1 MNFSNAIQTA
11 KFAIGRGGLVLKKY
25 SPEILTAA
33 GVIGTVGSTVL
44 ACKATLKVE
53 DILDEAKKK
62 SNLINAVHDGEIEV
76 DADYTDKDYSKDL
89 LVNRTQTAVKLI
101 KLYGPAISLGAL
113 SIAAILGGQHI
124 LRKRNVAVM
133 AAYKLC
139 EESFNNY
146 RSRVKDELGEEKDR
160 QFYYG
165 ITEETV
171 KEKVQAKDGKTK
183 TVTKKVEK
191 TPDHL
196 CSQYARF
203 FDEANPNWDKSPEQ
217 NMYFLKM
224 VQNQMNDKLQARGHV
239 FLNEVYDAL
248 GFERSEAG
256 QFVGWIRN
264 RDNTAIEAS
273 DGYIDFNIFD
283 GKNYAKRAF
292 VNGDERSIL
301 LDFNV
306 DDGMI
311 YDLI

>member
-11 KFAIGRGGLVLKKY
+11 KFAIGRGGLILKKY

-76 DADYTDKDYSKDL
+76 DAEYTDKDYSKDL
-89 LVNRTQTAVKLI
+89 LVNRTQTAIKLI

-113 SIAAILGGQHI
+113 SITAILGGQHI

-165 ITEETV
+165 MTEETV
-171 KEKVQAKDGKTK
+171 KDKVKSKDGKTK

-191 TPDHL
+191 APDHL
-196 CSQYARF
+196 YSQYARF
-203 FDEANPNWDKSPEQ
+203 FDEANINWDKSPEQ

-224 VQNQMNDKLQARGHV
+224 VQNQMNDKLKARGHV

-248 GFERSEAG
+248 GFDRSEAG
-256 QFVGWIRN
+256 QLVGWVWN
-264 RDNTAIEAS
+264 KDNTAMEAG
-273 DGYIDFNIFD
+273 DGYIDFGIFD
-283 GKNYAKRAF
+283 GNDYAKRAF

-301 LDFNV
+301 LDFNI
-306 DDGMI
+306 DGMI

>member
-76 DADYTDKDYSKDL
+76 DAEYTDKDYSKDL
-89 LVNRTQTAVKLI
+89 IVNRTQTAVKLI

-113 SIAAILGGQHI
+113 SITAILGGQHI

-165 ITEETV
+165 MTEETV
-171 KEKVQAKDGKTK
+171 KDKVKSKDGKTK

-191 TPDHL
+191 APDHL
-196 CSQYARF
+196 YSQYARF
-203 FDEANPNWDKSPEQ
+203 FDEANMNWDKSPEQ

-224 VQNQMNDKLQARGHV
+224 VQNQMNDKLKARGHV
-239 FLNEVYDAL
+239 FLNEVYDTL
-248 GFERSEAG
+248 GFDRSEAG
-256 QFVGWIRN
+256 QLVGWVWN
-264 RDNTAIEAS
+264 KDNTAMEAG
-273 DGYIDFNIFD
+273 DGYIDFGIFD
-283 GKNYAKRAF
+283 GNDYAKRAF

-301 LDFNV
+301 LDFNI
-306 DDGMI
+306 DGMI

>member
-1 MNFSNAIQTA
+1 MNFSSAIQTA
-11 KFAIGRGGLVLKKY
+11 KFAIGRGGLILKKY

-76 DADYTDKDYSKDL
+76 DAEYTDKDYSKDL

-113 SIAAILGGQHI
+113 SITAILGGQHI

-165 ITEETV
+165 MTEETV
-171 KEKVQAKDGKTK
+171 KDKVKSKDGKTK

-191 TPDHL
+191 APDHL
-196 CSQYARF
+196 YSQYARF
-203 FDEANPNWDKSPEQ
+203 FDEANINWDKSPEQ

-224 VQNQMNDKLQARGHV
+224 VQNQMNDKLKARGHV

-248 GFERSEAG
+248 GFDRSEAG
-256 QFVGWIRN
+256 QLVGWVWN
-264 RDNTAIEAS
+264 KDNTAMEAG
-273 DGYIDFNIFD
+273 DGYIDFGIFD
-283 GKNYAKRAF
+283 GNDCAKRAF

-301 LDFNV
+301 LDFNI
-306 DDGMI
+306 DGMI

>member
-11 KFAIGRGGLVLKKY
+11 KFTIGRGGIILKKY

-76 DADYTDKDYSKDL
+76 DAEYTDKDYSKDL
-89 LVNRTQTAVKLI
+89 LVNRTQTAMKLI
-101 KLYGPAISLGAL
+101 KLYGPAITLGAL
-113 SIAAILGGQHI
+113 SITAILGGQHI

-171 KEKVQAKDGKTK
+171 KDKVKSKDGKTK
-183 TVTKKVEK
+183 TVTTKVEK
-191 TPDHL
+191 APDHL
-196 CSQYARF
+196 YSQYARF
-203 FDEANPNWDKSPEQ
+203 FDEANMNWDKSPEQ

-224 VQNQMNDKLQARGHV
+224 VQNQMNDKLKARGHV

-256 QFVGWIRN
+256 QLVGWVWN
-264 RDNTAIEAS
+264 KDNTAMEAG
-273 DGYIDFNIFD
+273 DGYIDFGIFD
-283 GKNYAKRAF
+283 GNSYAKRAF

-301 LDFNV
+301 LDFNI
-306 DDGMI
+306 DGII

>member
-11 KFAIGRGGLVLKKY
+11 KFAIGRGGLILKKY

-33 GVIGTVGSTVL
+33 GVIGTIGSTVL

-76 DADYTDKDYSKDL
+76 DAEYTDKDYSKDL

-113 SIAAILGGQHI
+113 SITAILGGQHI

-165 ITEETV
+165 MTEETIKDKV
-171 KEKVQAKDGKTK
+171 KSKDGKTK

-191 TPDHL
+191 APDHL
-196 CSQYARF
+196 YSQYARF
-203 FDEANPNWDKSPEQ
+203 FDEANMNWDKSPEQ

-224 VQNQMNDKLQARGHV
+224 VQNQMNDKLKARGHV

-248 GFERSEAG
+248 GFDRSEAG
-256 QFVGWIRN
+256 QLVGWVWSN
-264 RDNTAIEAS
+264 DNTAMEAG
-273 DGYIDFNIFD
+273 DGYIDFGIFD
-283 GKNYAKRAF
+283 GNDYAKRAF

-301 LDFNV
+301 LDFNI
-306 DDGMI
+306 DGMI

>member
-11 KFAIGRGGLVLKKY
+11 KFAIGRGGLILKKY

-76 DADYTDKDYSKDL
+76 DAEYTDKDYSKDL

-113 SIAAILGGQHI
+113 SITAILGGQHI

-165 ITEETV
+165 MTEETV
-171 KEKVQAKDGKTK
+171 KDKVKSKDGKTK

-191 TPDHL
+191 APDHL
-196 CSQYARF
+196 YSQYARF
-203 FDEANPNWDKSPEQ
+203 FDEANINWDKSPEQ

-224 VQNQMNDKLQARGHV
+224 VQNQMNDKLKARGHV

-248 GFERSEAG
+248 GFNRSEAG
-256 QFVGWIRN
+256 QLVGWVWN
-264 RDNTAIEAS
+264 RDNTAMEAG
-273 DGYIDFNIFD
+273 DGYIDFGIFD
-283 GKNYAKRAF
+283 GNDYAKRAF

-301 LDFNV
+301 LDFNI
-306 DDGMI
+306 DGMI

>member
-25 SPEILTAA
+25 SPEILTVA

-76 DADYTDKDYSKDL
+76 DAEYTDKDYSKDL

-101 KLYGPAISLGAL
+101 KLYGPAITLGAL
-113 SIAAILGGQHI
+113 SITAILGGQHI

-139 EESFNNY
+139 EESFANY

-171 KEKVQAKDGKTK
+171 KDKVKSKDGKTK
-183 TVTKKVEK
+183 TITKKVEK
-191 TPDHL
+191 APDHL
-196 CSQYARF
+196 YSQYARF
-203 FDEANPNWDKSPEQ
+203 FDEANINWDKSPEQ

-224 VQNQMNDKLQARGHV
+224 VQNQMNDKLKARGHV

-256 QFVGWIRN
+256 QLVGWVWN
-264 RDNTAIEAS
+264 KDNTAMEAG
-273 DGYIDFNIFD
+273 DGYIDFGIFD
-283 GKNYAKRAF
+283 GNSYAKRAF

-301 LDFNV
+301 LDFNI
-306 DDGMI
+306 DGMI

>member
-33 GVIGTVGSTVL
+33 GVIGTVSSTVL

-76 DADYTDKDYSKDL
+76 DAEYTDKDYSKDL

-101 KLYGPAISLGAL
+101 KLYGPAITLGAL
-113 SIAAILGGQHI
+113 SITAILGGQHI

-165 ITEETV
+165 MTEETV
-171 KEKVQAKDGKTK
+171 KDKVKSKDGKTK

-191 TPDHL
+191 APDHL
-196 CSQYARF
+196 YSQYARF
-203 FDEANPNWDKSPEQ
+203 FDEANINWDKSPEQ

-224 VQNQMNDKLQARGHV
+224 VQNQMNDKLKARGHV

-248 GFERSEAG
+248 GFDRSEAG
-256 QFVGWIRN
+256 QLVGWVWN
-264 RDNTAIEAS
+264 KDNTAMEAG
-273 DGYIDFNIFD
+273 DGYIDFGIFD
-283 GKNYAKRAF
+283 GGNYAKRAF

-301 LDFNV
+301 LDFNI
-306 DDGMI
+306 DGMI

>member
-76 DADYTDKDYSKDL
+76 DAEYTDKDYSKDL
-89 LVNRTQTAVKLI
+89 IVNRTQTAVKLI
-101 KLYGPAISLGAL
+101 KLYGPAISLGIL
-113 SIAAILGGQHI
+113 SITAILGGQHI

-171 KEKVQAKDGKTK
+171 KDKVKTKDGKTK

-191 TPDHL
+191 APDHL
-196 CSQYARF
+196 YSQYARF
-203 FDEANPNWDKSPEQ
+203 FDEVNMNWDKSPEQ

-224 VQNQMNDKLQARGHV
+224 VQNQMNDKLKARGHV

-248 GFERSEAG
+248 GFDRSEAG
-256 QFVGWIRN
+256 QLVGWVWDK
-264 RDNTAIEAS
+264 DNTAMEAG
-273 DGYIDFNIFD
+273 DGYIDFGIFD
-283 GKNYAKRAF
+283 GNDYAKRAF

-301 LDFNV
+301 LDFNI
-306 DDGMI
+306 DGMI

>member
-76 DADYTDKDYSKDL
+76 DAEYTDKDYSKDL

-146 RSRVKDELGEEKDR
+146 RSRVKEELGEEKDR

-171 KEKVQAKDGKTK
+171 KEKVKSKDGKIK

-264 RDNTAIEAS
+264 RDNTAMEAS

>member
-1 MNFSNAIQTA
+1 MNFSNVIQTA

-76 DADYTDKDYSKDL
+76 DAEYTDKDYSKDL

-101 KLYGPAISLGAL
+101 KLYGPAITLGAL
-113 SIAAILGGQHI
+113 SITAILGGQHI

-165 ITEETV
+165 MTEETV
-171 KEKVQAKDGKTK
+171 KDKVKSKDGKTK

-191 TPDHL
+191 APDHL
-196 CSQYARF
+196 YSQYARF
-203 FDEANPNWDKSPEQ
+203 FDEANMNWDKSPEQ

-224 VQNQMNDKLQARGHV
+224 VQNQMNDKLKARGHV

-248 GFERSEAG
+248 GFDRSEAG
-256 QFVGWIRN
+256 QLVGWVWDK
-264 RDNTAIEAS
+264 DNTAMEAG
-273 DGYIDFNIFD
+273 DGYIDFGIFD
-283 GKNYAKRAF
+283 GNDYAKRAF

-301 LDFNV
+301 LDFNI
-306 DDGMI
+306 DGMI

>member
-76 DADYTDKDYSKDL
+76 DAEYTDKDYSKDL

-165 ITEETV
+165 MTEETV
-171 KEKVQAKDGKTK
+171 KDKVKSKDGKTK
-183 TVTKKVEK
+183 TITKKVEK
-191 TPDHL
+191 APDHL
-196 CSQYARF
+196 YSQYARF
-203 FDEANPNWDKSPEQ
+203 FDEANINWDKSPEQ

-224 VQNQMNDKLQARGHV
+224 VQNQMNDKLKARGHV

-248 GFERSEAG
+248 GFDRSEAG
-256 QFVGWIRN
+256 QLVGWVWN
-264 RDNTAIEAS
+264 KDNTAMEAG
-273 DGYIDFNIFD
+273 DGYIDFGIFD
-283 GKNYAKRAF
+283 GNNYAKRAF

-301 LDFNV
+301 LDFNI
-306 DDGMI
+306 DGMI

>member
-11 KFAIGRGGLVLKKY
+11 KFTIGRGGLILKKY

-33 GVIGTVGSTVL
+33 GVIGTIGSTVL

-76 DADYTDKDYSKDL
+76 DAEYTDKDYSKDL

-113 SIAAILGGQHI
+113 SITAILGGQHI

-165 ITEETV
+165 MTEETV
-171 KEKVQAKDGKTK
+171 KDKVKSKDGKTK

-191 TPDHL
+191 APDHL
-196 CSQYARF
+196 YSQYARF
-203 FDEANPNWDKSPEQ
+203 FDEANINWDKSPEQ

-224 VQNQMNDKLQARGHV
+224 VQNQMNDKLKARGHV

-248 GFERSEAG
+248 GFDRSEAG
-256 QFVGWIRN
+256 QLVGWVWN
-264 RDNTAIEAS
+264 KDNTAMEAG
-273 DGYIDFNIFD
+273 DGYIDFGIFD
-283 GKNYAKRAF
+283 GNDYAKRAF

-301 LDFNV
+301 LDFNI
-306 DDGMI
+306 DGMI

>member
-76 DADYTDKDYSKDL
+76 DAEYTDKDYSKDL

-101 KLYGPAISLGAL
+101 KLYGPAITLGAL
-113 SIAAILGGQHI
+113 SITAILGGQHI
-124 LRKRNVAVM
+124 LRKRNVAIM

-165 ITEETV
+165 MTEETV
-171 KEKVQAKDGKTK
+171 KDKVKSKDGKTK

-191 TPDHL
+191 APDHL
-196 CSQYARF
+196 YSQYARF
-203 FDEANPNWDKSPEQ
+203 FDEANMNWDKSPEQ

-224 VQNQMNDKLQARGHV
+224 VQNQMNDKLKARGHV

-256 QFVGWIRN
+256 QLVGWVWN
-264 RDNTAIEAS
+264 KDNTAMEAG
-273 DGYIDFNIFD
+273 DGYIDFGIFD
-283 GKNYAKRAF
+283 GNDYAKRAF

-301 LDFNV
+301 LDFNI
-306 DDGMI
+306 DGMI

>member
-11 KFAIGRGGLVLKKY
+11 KFAIGRGGVILKKY

-76 DADYTDKDYSKDL
+76 DAEYTDKDYSKDL

-101 KLYGPAISLGAL
+101 KLYGPAITLGAL
-113 SIAAILGGQHI
+113 SITAILGGQHI

-171 KEKVQAKDGKTK
+171 KEKVKSKDGKTK
-183 TVTKKVEK
+183 TVTTKVEK
-191 TPDHL
+191 APDHL
-196 CSQYARF
+196 YSQYARF
-203 FDEANPNWDKSPEQ
+203 FDEANANWNKSPEQ

-224 VQNQMNDKLQARGHV
+224 AQNQMNDKLKARGHV

-256 QFVGWIRN
+256 QLVGWVWN
-264 RDNTAIEAS
+264 KDNTAMEAG
-273 DGYIDFNIFD
+273 DGYIDFGIFD
-283 GKNYAKRAF
+283 GNSYAKRAF

-301 LDFNV
+301 LDFNI
-306 DDGMI
+306 DGMI

>member
-11 KFAIGRGGLVLKKY
+11 KFAIGRGGLILKKY

-76 DADYTDKDYSKDL
+76 DAEYTDKDYSKDL

-101 KLYGPAISLGAL
+101 KLYGPAISLGVL
-113 SIAAILGGQHI
+113 SITAILGGQHI
-124 LRKRNVAVM
+124 LRKRNVAIM

-165 ITEETV
+165 MTEETV
-171 KEKVQAKDGKTK
+171 KDKVKSKDGKTK

-191 TPDHL
+191 APDHL
-196 CSQYARF
+196 YSQYARF
-203 FDEANPNWDKSPEQ
+203 FDEANINWDKSPEQ

-224 VQNQMNDKLQARGHV
+224 VQNQMNDKLKARGHV

-248 GFERSEAG
+248 GFDRSEAG
-256 QFVGWIRN
+256 QLVGWVWN
-264 RDNTAIEAS
+264 KDNTAMEAG
-273 DGYIDFNIFD
+273 DGYIDFGIFD
-283 GKNYAKRAF
+283 GNDYAKRAF

-301 LDFNV
+301 LDFNI
-306 DDGMI
+306 DGMI

>member
-1 MNFSNAIQTA
+1 MNFSSAIQTA

-76 DADYTDKDYSKDL
+76 DAEYTDKDYSKDL

-113 SIAAILGGQHI
+113 SITAILGGQHI

-165 ITEETV
+165 MTEETV
-171 KEKVQAKDGKTK
+171 KDKVKSKDGKTK

-191 TPDHL
+191 APDHL
-196 CSQYARF
+196 YSQYARF
-203 FDEANPNWDKSPEQ
+203 FDEANINWDKSPEQ

-224 VQNQMNDKLQARGHV
+224 VQNQMNDKLKARGHV

-248 GFERSEAG
+248 GFDRSEAG
-256 QFVGWIRN
+256 QLVGWVWN
-264 RDNTAIEAS
+264 KDNTAMEAG
-273 DGYIDFNIFD
+273 DGYIDFGIFD
-283 GKNYAKRAF
+283 GNDCAKRAF

-301 LDFNV
+301 LDFNI
-306 DDGMI
+306 DGMI

>member
-76 DADYTDKDYSKDL
+76 DAEYTDKDYSKDL

-101 KLYGPAISLGAL
+101 KLYGPAITLGAL
-113 SIAAILGGQHI
+113 SITAILGGQHI

-171 KEKVQAKDGKTK
+171 KEKVKSKDGKTK
-183 TVTKKVEK
+183 TITKKVEK

-264 RDNTAIEAS
+264 RDNTAMEAS

>member
-11 KFAIGRGGLVLKKY
+11 KFAIGRGGVILKKY

-76 DADYTDKDYSKDL
+76 DAEYTDKDYSKDL

-101 KLYGPAISLGAL
+101 KLYGPAITLGAL
-113 SIAAILGGQHI
+113 SITAILGGQHI

-139 EESFNNY
+139 EESFTNY

-171 KEKVQAKDGKTK
+171 KDKVKSKDGKTK
-183 TVTKKVEK
+183 TVTTKVEK

-196 CSQYARF
+196 YSQYARF
-203 FDEANPNWDKSPEQ
+203 FDEANMNWNKSPEQ

-224 VQNQMNDKLQARGHV
+224 VQNQMNDKLKARGHV

-256 QFVGWIRN
+256 QLVGWVWN
-264 RDNTAIEAS
+264 KDNTAMEAG
-273 DGYIDFNIFD
+273 DGYIDFGIFD
-283 GKNYAKRAF
+283 GNSYAKRAF

-301 LDFNV
+301 LDFNI
-306 DDGMI
+306 DGMI

>member
-1 MNFSNAIQTA
+1 MDFSNAIQTA

-62 SNLINAVHDGEIEV
+62 SNLINAVHNGEIEV
-76 DADYTDKDYSKDL
+76 DAEYTDKDYSKDL
-89 LVNRTQTAVKLI
+89 IVNRTQTAVKLI
-101 KLYGPAISLGAL
+101 KLYGPAISLGVL
-113 SIAAILGGQHI
+113 SIAAILGGHHI
-124 LRKRNVAVM
+124 LRKRNVAVL

-139 EESFNNY
+139 EESFTNY
-146 RSRVKDELGEEKDR
+146 RSRVKDELGEEKDH

-165 ITEETV
+165 MTEETV
-171 KEKVQAKDGKTK
+171 KDKVKSKDGKTK

-191 TPDHL
+191 APDHL
-196 CSQYARF
+196 YSQYARF
-203 FDEANPNWDKSPEQ
+203 FDEANVNWDKSPEQ

-224 VQNQMNDKLQARGHV
+224 VQNQMNDKLKARGHV

-256 QFVGWIRN
+256 QLVGWVWN
-264 RDNTAIEAS
+264 KDNTAMEAG
-273 DGYIDFNIFD
+273 DGFIDFGIFD
-283 GKNYAKRAF
+283 GNDYAKRAF

-306 DDGMI
+306 DGVI

>member
-11 KFAIGRGGLVLKKY
+11 KFAIGRGGLILKKY

-76 DADYTDKDYSKDL
+76 DAEYTDKDYSKDL

-101 KLYGPAISLGAL
+101 KLYGPAITLGAL
-113 SIAAILGGQHI
+113 SITAILGGQHI

-165 ITEETV
+165 MTEETV
-171 KEKVQAKDGKTK
+171 KDKVKSKDGKTK

-191 TPDHL
+191 APDHL
-196 CSQYARF
+196 YSQYARF
-203 FDEANPNWDKSPEQ
+203 FDEANMNWNKSPEQ

-224 VQNQMNDKLQARGHV
+224 VQNQMNDKLKARGHV

-256 QFVGWIRN
+256 QLVGWVWN
-264 RDNTAIEAS
+264 KDNTAMEAG
-273 DGYIDFNIFD
+273 DGYIDFGIFD
-283 GKNYAKRAF
+283 GNSYAKRAF

-301 LDFNV
+301 LDFNI
-306 DDGMI
+306 DGMI

>member
-1 MNFSNAIQTA
+1 MNFSNVIQTA
-11 KFAIGRGGLVLKKY
+11 KFAIGRCGLVLKKY

-76 DADYTDKDYSKDL
+76 DAEYTDKDYSKDL

-101 KLYGPAISLGAL
+101 KLYGPAITLGAL
-113 SIAAILGGQHI
+113 SITAILGGQHI

-165 ITEETV
+165 MTEETV
-171 KEKVQAKDGKTK
+171 KDKVKSKDGKTK

-191 TPDHL
+191 APDHL
-196 CSQYARF
+196 YSQYARF
-203 FDEANPNWDKSPEQ
+203 FDEANMNWDKSPEQ

-224 VQNQMNDKLQARGHV
+224 VQNQMNDKLKARGHV

-248 GFERSEAG
+248 GFDRSEAG
-256 QFVGWIRN
+256 QLVGWVWDK
-264 RDNTAIEAS
+264 DNTAMEAG
-273 DGYIDFNIFD
+273 DGYIDFGIFD
-283 GKNYAKRAF
+283 GNDYAKRAF

-301 LDFNV
+301 LDFNI
-306 DDGMI
+306 DGMI

>member
-11 KFAIGRGGLVLKKY
+11 KFAIGRGGLILKKY

-76 DADYTDKDYSKDL
+76 DAEYTDKDYSKDL

-101 KLYGPAISLGAL
+101 KLYGPAISLGVL
-113 SIAAILGGQHI
+113 SITAILGGQHI

-146 RSRVKDELGEEKDR
+146 RSRVKDELGEDKDR

-165 ITEETV
+165 MTEETV
-171 KEKVQAKDGKTK
+171 KDKVKSKDGKTK

-191 TPDHL
+191 APDHL
-196 CSQYARF
+196 YSQYARF
-203 FDEANPNWDKSPEQ
+203 FDEANINWDKSPEQ

-224 VQNQMNDKLQARGHV
+224 VQNQMNDKLKARGHV

-248 GFERSEAG
+248 GFDRSEAG
-256 QFVGWIRN
+256 QLVGWVWN
-264 RDNTAIEAS
+264 KDNTAMEAG
-273 DGYIDFNIFD
+273 DGYIDFGIFD
-283 GKNYAKRAF
+283 GNDYAKRAF

-301 LDFNV
+301 LDFNI
-306 DDGMI
+306 DGMI

>member
-11 KFAIGRGGLVLKKY
+11 KFAIGRGGLILKKY

-76 DADYTDKDYSKDL
+76 DAEYTDKDYSKDL

-101 KLYGPAISLGAL
+101 KLYSPAITLGAL
-113 SIAAILGGQHI
+113 SITAILGGQHI

-146 RSRVKDELGEEKDR
+146 RSRVKEELGEEKDR

-165 ITEETV
+165 MTEETV
-171 KEKVQAKDGKTK
+171 KDKVKSKDGKTK

-191 TPDHL
+191 APDHL
-196 CSQYARF
+196 YSQYARF
-203 FDEANPNWDKSPEQ
+203 FDEANINWDKSPEQ

-224 VQNQMNDKLQARGHV
+224 VQNQMNDKLKARGHV

-248 GFERSEAG
+248 GFDRSEAG
-256 QFVGWIRN
+256 QLVGWVWN
-264 RDNTAIEAS
+264 KDNTAMEAG
-273 DGYIDFNIFD
+273 DGYIDFGIFD
-283 GKNYAKRAF
+283 GNDYAKRAF

-301 LDFNV
+301 LDFNI
-306 DDGMI
+306 DGMI

>member
-11 KFAIGRGGLVLKKY
+11 KFAIGRGSLVLKKY

-33 GVIGTVGSTVL
+33 GVIGTISSTVL

-76 DADYTDKDYSKDL
+76 DAEYTDKDYSKDL

-113 SIAAILGGQHI
+113 SITAILGGQHI

-146 RSRVKDELGEEKDR
+146 RSRVKYELGEEKDR

-165 ITEETV
+165 MTEETV
-171 KEKVQAKDGKTK
+171 KDKVKSKDGKTK

-191 TPDHL
+191 APDHL
-196 CSQYARF
+196 YSQYARF
-203 FDEANPNWDKSPEQ
+203 FDEANINWDKSPEQ

-224 VQNQMNDKLQARGHV
+224 VQNQMNDKLKARGHV

-248 GFERSEAG
+248 GFDRSEAG
-256 QFVGWIRN
+256 QLVGWVWN
-264 RDNTAIEAS
+264 KDNTAMEAG
-273 DGYIDFNIFD
+273 DGYIDFGIFD
-283 GKNYAKRAF
+283 GNDYAKRAF

-301 LDFNV
+301 LDFNI
-306 DDGMI
+306 DGMI

>member
-76 DADYTDKDYSKDL
+76 DAEYTDKDYSKDL
-89 LVNRTQTAVKLI
+89 LVNHTQTAVKLI
-101 KLYGPAISLGAL
+101 KLYGPAITLGAL
-113 SIAAILGGQHI
+113 SITAILGGQHI
-124 LRKRNVAVM
+124 LRKRNVAIM

-165 ITEETV
+165 MTEETV
-171 KEKVQAKDGKTK
+171 KDKVKSKDGKTK

-191 TPDHL
+191 APDRL
-196 CSQYARF
+196 YSQYARF
-203 FDEANPNWDKSPEQ
+203 FDEANINWDKSPEQ

-224 VQNQMNDKLQARGHV
+224 VQNQMNDKLKSRGHV

-248 GFERSEAG
+248 GFDRSEAG
-256 QFVGWIRN
+256 QLVGWVWDK
-264 RDNTAIEAS
+264 DNTAMEAG
-273 DGYIDFNIFD
+273 DGYIDFGIFD
-283 GKNYAKRAF
+283 GNDYAKRAF

-301 LDFNV
+301 LDFNI
-306 DDGMI
+306 DGMI

>member
-76 DADYTDKDYSKDL
+76 DAEYTDKDYSKDL

-101 KLYGPAISLGAL
+101 KLYGPAITLGAL
-113 SIAAILGGQHI
+113 SITAILGGQHI

-171 KEKVQAKDGKTK
+171 KEKVKSKDGKTK

-191 TPDHL
+191 APDHL

-248 GFERSEAG
+248 GFDRSEAG

-264 RDNTAIEAS
+264 RDNTAMEAG
-273 DGYIDFNIFD
+273 DGYISFNVFD
-283 GKNYAKRAF
+283 GKNPAKRAF

>member
-11 KFAIGRGGLVLKKY
+11 KFAIGRGSVILKKY

-33 GVIGTVGSTVL
+33 GVVGTIGSTVL

-76 DADYTDKDYSKDL
+76 DAEYTDKDYSKDL

-101 KLYGPAISLGAL
+101 KLYGPAITLGAL
-113 SIAAILGGQHI
+113 SITAILGGQHI

-139 EESFNNY
+139 EESFANY

-171 KEKVQAKDGKTK
+171 KDKVKSKDGKTK
-183 TVTKKVEK
+183 TVTTKVEK
-191 TPDHL
+191 APDHL
-196 CSQYARF
+196 YSQYARF
-203 FDEANPNWDKSPEQ
+203 FDEANMNWDKSPEQ

-224 VQNQMNDKLQARGHV
+224 VQNQMNDKLKARGHV

-256 QFVGWIRN
+256 QLVGWVWN
-264 RDNTAIEAS
+264 KDNTAMEAG
-273 DGYIDFNIFD
+273 DGYIDFGIFD
-283 GKNYAKRAF
+283 GNSYAKRAF

-301 LDFNV
+301 LDFNI
-306 DDGMI
+306 DGMI

>member
-76 DADYTDKDYSKDL
+76 DAEYTDKDYSKDL
-89 LVNRTQTAVKLI
+89 IVNRTQTAVKLI
-101 KLYGPAISLGAL
+101 KLYGPAITLGAL
-113 SIAAILGGQHI
+113 SITAILGGQHI

-165 ITEETV
+165 MTEETV
-171 KEKVQAKDGKTK
+171 KDKVKSKDGKTK

-191 TPDHL
+191 APDHL
-196 CSQYARF
+196 YSQYARF
-203 FDEANPNWDKSPEQ
+203 FDEANINWDKSPEQ

-224 VQNQMNDKLQARGHV
+224 VQNQMNDKLKARGHV

-248 GFERSEAG
+248 GFDRSDAG
-256 QFVGWIRN
+256 QLVGWVWSN
-264 RDNTAIEAS
+264 DNTAMEAG
-273 DGYIDFNIFD
+273 DGYIDFGIFD
-283 GKNYAKRAF
+283 GNDYAKRAF

-301 LDFNV
+301 LDFNI
-306 DDGMI
+306 DGMI

>member
-11 KFAIGRGGLVLKKY
+11 KFTIGRGGLILKKY

-33 GVIGTVGSTVL
+33 GVIGTIGSTVL

-76 DADYTDKDYSKDL
+76 DAEYTDKDYSKDL

-113 SIAAILGGQHI
+113 SITAILGGQHI

-165 ITEETV
+165 MTEETV
-171 KEKVQAKDGKTK
+171 KDKVKSKDGKTK

-191 TPDHL
+191 APDHL
-196 CSQYARF
+196 YSQYARF
-203 FDEANPNWDKSPEQ
+203 FDEANINWDKSPEQ

-224 VQNQMNDKLQARGHV
+224 VQNQMNDKLKARGHV

-248 GFERSEAG
+248 GFDRSEAG
-256 QFVGWIRN
+256 QLVGWVWSN
-264 RDNTAIEAS
+264 DNTAMEAG
-273 DGYIDFNIFD
+273 DGYIDFGIFD
-283 GKNYAKRAF
+283 GNDYAKRAF

-301 LDFNV
+301 LDFNI
-306 DDGMI
+306 DGMI

>member
-76 DADYTDKDYSKDL
+76 DAEYTDKDYSKDL
-89 LVNRTQTAVKLI
+89 LINRTQTAVKLI
-101 KLYGPAISLGAL
+101 KLYGPAITLGAL
-113 SIAAILGGQHI
+113 SITAILGGQHI

-165 ITEETV
+165 MTEETV
-171 KEKVQAKDGKTK
+171 KDKVKSKDGKTK

-191 TPDHL
+191 APDHL
-196 CSQYARF
+196 YSQYARF
-203 FDEANPNWDKSPEQ
+203 FDEANINWDKSPEQ

-224 VQNQMNDKLQARGHV
+224 VQNQMNDKLKARGHV

-248 GFERSEAG
+248 GFDRSEAG
-256 QFVGWIRN
+256 QLVGWVWN
-264 RDNTAIEAS
+264 KDNTAMEAG
-273 DGYIDFNIFD
+273 DGYIDFGIFD
-283 GKNYAKRAF
+283 GNDYAKRAF

-301 LDFNV
+301 LDFNI
-306 DDGMI
+306 DGMI

>member
-76 DADYTDKDYSKDL
+76 DAEYTDKDYSKDL

-101 KLYGPAISLGAL
+101 KLYGPAITLGAL
-113 SIAAILGGQHI
+113 SITAILGGQHI

-165 ITEETV
+165 MTEETV
-171 KEKVQAKDGKTK
+171 KDKVKSKDGKTK

-191 TPDHL
+191 APDHL
-196 CSQYARF
+196 YSQYARF
-203 FDEANPNWDKSPEQ
+203 FDEANINWDKSPEQ

-224 VQNQMNDKLQARGHV
+224 VQNQMNDKLKARGHV

-248 GFERSEAG
+248 GFDRSEAG
-256 QFVGWIRN
+256 QLVGWVWN
-264 RDNTAIEAS
+264 KDNTAMEAG
-273 DGYIDFNIFD
+273 DGYIDFGIFD
-283 GKNYAKRAF
+283 GGNYAKRAF

-301 LDFNV
+301 LDFNI
-306 DDGMI
+306 DGMI

>member
-33 GVIGTVGSTVL
+33 GVIGTIGSTVL

-76 DADYTDKDYSKDL
+76 DAEYTDKDYSKDL

-113 SIAAILGGQHI
+113 SITAILGGQHI

-165 ITEETV
+165 MTEETV
-171 KEKVQAKDGKTK
+171 KDKVKSKDGKTK

-191 TPDHL
+191 APDHL
-196 CSQYARF
+196 YSQYARF
-203 FDEANPNWDKSPEQ
+203 FDEANINWDKSPEQ

-224 VQNQMNDKLQARGHV
+224 VQNQMNDKLKARGHV

-248 GFERSEAG
+248 GFDRSEAG
-256 QFVGWIRN
+256 QLVGWVWN
-264 RDNTAIEAS
+264 KDNTAMEAG
-273 DGYIDFNIFD
+273 DGYIDFGIFD
-283 GKNYAKRAF
+283 GNDCAKRAF

-301 LDFNV
+301 LDFNI
-306 DDGMI
+306 DGMI

>member
-11 KFAIGRGGLVLKKY
+11 KFAIGRGGHILKKY

-76 DADYTDKDYSKDL
+76 DAEYTDKDYSKDL

-101 KLYGPAISLGAL
+101 KLYGPAITLGAL
-113 SIAAILGGQHI
+113 SITAILGGQHI

-139 EESFNNY
+139 EESFANY

-171 KEKVQAKDGKTK
+171 KDKVKSKDGKTK
-183 TVTKKVEK
+183 TVTTKVEK
-191 TPDHL
+191 APDHL
-196 CSQYARF
+196 YSQYARF
-203 FDEANPNWDKSPEQ
+203 FDEANMNWDKSPEQ

-224 VQNQMNDKLQARGHV
+224 VQNQMNDKLKARGHV

-256 QFVGWIRN
+256 QLVGWVWN
-264 RDNTAIEAS
+264 KDNTAMEAG
-273 DGYIDFNIFD
+273 DGYIDFGIFD
-283 GKNYAKRAF
+283 GNSYAKRAF

-301 LDFNV
+301 LDFNI
-306 DDGMI
+306 DGMI

>member
-76 DADYTDKDYSKDL
+76 DAEYTDKDYSKDL

-146 RSRVKDELGEEKDR
+146 RSRVKEELGEEKDR

-171 KEKVQAKDGKTK
+171 KEKVKSKDGKTK

-191 TPDHL
+191 APDHL
-196 CSQYARF
+196 YSQYARF
-203 FDEANPNWDKSPEQ
+203 FDEANINWDKSPEQ

-224 VQNQMNDKLQARGHV
+224 VQNQMNDKLKARGHV

-248 GFERSEAG
+248 GFDRSEAG
-256 QFVGWIRN
+256 QLVGWVWN
-264 RDNTAIEAS
+264 KDNTAMEAG
-273 DGYIDFNIFD
+273 DGYIDFGIFD
-283 GKNYAKRAF
+283 GNNYAKRAF

-301 LDFNV
+301 LDFNI
-306 DDGMI
+306 DGMI

>member
-11 KFAIGRGGLVLKKY
+11 KFAIGRGGVILKKY

-33 GVIGTVGSTVL
+33 GVVGTVGSTVL

-76 DADYTDKDYSKDL
+76 DAEYTDKDYSKDL

-101 KLYGPAISLGAL
+101 KLYGPAITLGAL
-113 SIAAILGGQHI
+113 SITAILGGQHI

-139 EESFNNY
+139 EESFANY

-171 KEKVQAKDGKTK
+171 KDKVKSKDGKTK
-183 TVTKKVEK
+183 TVTTKVEK
-191 TPDHL
+191 APDHL
-196 CSQYARF
+196 YSQYARF
-203 FDEANPNWDKSPEQ
+203 FDEANENWNKSPEQ

-224 VQNQMNDKLQARGHV
+224 VQNQMNDKLKARGHV

-256 QFVGWIRN
+256 QLVGWVWN
-264 RDNTAIEAS
+264 KDNTAMEAG
-273 DGYIDFNIFD
+273 DGYIDFDIFD
-283 GKNYAKRAF
+283 GSDYAKRAF

-301 LDFNV
+301 LDFNI
-306 DDGMI
+306 DGMI

>member
-33 GVIGTVGSTVL
+33 GVIGTIGSTVL

-76 DADYTDKDYSKDL
+76 DAEYTDKDYSKDL

-113 SIAAILGGQHI
+113 SITAILGGQHI

-165 ITEETV
+165 MTEETV
-171 KEKVQAKDGKTK
+171 KDKVKSEDGKTK

-191 TPDHL
+191 APDHL
-196 CSQYARF
+196 YSQYARF
-203 FDEANPNWDKSPEQ
+203 FDEANINWDKSPEQ

-224 VQNQMNDKLQARGHV
+224 VQNQMNDKLKARGHV

-248 GFERSEAG
+248 GFDRSEAG
-256 QFVGWIRN
+256 QLVGWVWSN
-264 RDNTAIEAS
+264 DNTAMEAG
-273 DGYIDFNIFD
+273 DGYIDFGIFD
-283 GKNYAKRAF
+283 GNDYAKRAF

-301 LDFNV
+301 LDFNI
-306 DDGMI
+306 DGMI

>member
-11 KFAIGRGGLVLKKY
+11 KFAIGRGGVILKKY

-76 DADYTDKDYSKDL
+76 DAEYTDKDYSKDL
-89 LVNRTQTAVKLI
+89 IVNRTQTAVKLI
-101 KLYGPAISLGAL
+101 KLYGPAITLGAL
-113 SIAAILGGQHI
+113 SITAILGGQHI
-124 LRKRNVAVM
+124 LRKRNVAIM

-146 RSRVKDELGEEKDR
+146 RSRVKDEFGEEKDR

-171 KEKVQAKDGKTK
+171 KDKVKSKDGKTK
-183 TVTKKVEK
+183 TVTTKVEK
-191 TPDHL
+191 APDHL
-196 CSQYARF
+196 YSQYARF
-203 FDEANPNWDKSPEQ
+203 FDEANMNWDKSPEQ

-224 VQNQMNDKLQARGHV
+224 VQNQMNDKLKARGHV

-256 QFVGWIRN
+256 QLVGWVWN
-264 RDNTAIEAS
+264 KDNTAMEAG
-273 DGYIDFNIFD
+273 DGYIDFGIFD
-283 GKNYAKRAF
+283 GNSYAKRAF

-301 LDFNV
+301 LDFNI
-306 DDGMI
+306 DGMI

>member
-76 DADYTDKDYSKDL
+76 DAEYTDKDYSKDL

-165 ITEETV
+165 MTEETV
-171 KEKVQAKDGKTK
+171 KDKVKSKDGKTK

-191 TPDHL
+191 APDHL
-196 CSQYARF
+196 YSQYARF
-203 FDEANPNWDKSPEQ
+203 FDEANINWDKSPEQ

-224 VQNQMNDKLQARGHV
+224 IQNQMNDKLKARGHV

-248 GFERSEAG
+248 GFDRSEAG
-256 QFVGWIRN
+256 QLVGWVWN
-264 RDNTAIEAS
+264 KDNTAMEAG
-273 DGYIDFNIFD
+273 DGYIDFGIFD
-283 GKNYAKRAF
+283 GNDYAKRAF

-301 LDFNV
+301 LDFNI
-306 DDGMI
+306 DGMI

>member
-11 KFAIGRGGLVLKKY
+11 KFAIGRGGLILKKY

-76 DADYTDKDYSKDL
+76 DAEYTDKDYSKDL

-113 SIAAILGGQHI
+113 SITAILGGQHI

-165 ITEETV
+165 MTEETIKDKV
-171 KEKVQAKDGKTK
+171 KSKDGKTK

-191 TPDHL
+191 APDHL
-196 CSQYARF
+196 YSQYARF
-203 FDEANPNWDKSPEQ
+203 FDEANINWDKSPEQ

-224 VQNQMNDKLQARGHV
+224 VQNQMNDKLKARGHV

-248 GFERSEAG
+248 GFDRSEAG
-256 QFVGWIRN
+256 QLVGWVWN
-264 RDNTAIEAS
+264 KDNTAMEAG
-273 DGYIDFNIFD
+273 DGYIDFGIFD
-283 GKNYAKRAF
+283 GNDYAKRAF

-301 LDFNV
+301 LDFNI
-306 DDGMI
+306 DGMI